1 MTTYPVWQF
10 DIFLL
15 FFLLWSVQTLQ
26 TLRGKIYTN
35 IFLSVLLFILPSLVN
50 FQKLHRCCVRLQVF
64 ITLYQNN
71 SRLWN
76 SLNFIQLQAMQ
87 ALALNFKFVLVF
99 DNSKIGMQFRNKL
112 TLCIVNIVLQTILL
126 LRLFIAPAHD

>member
-15 FFLLWSVQTLQ
+15 LFLLWSVQTLE
-26 TLRGKIYTN
+26 TLRGKIHTN
-35 IFLSVLLFILPSLVN
+35 RFLSVLWLILPSLVN
-50 FQKLHRCCVRLQVF
+50 FQKLHHCCVRLQIF
-64 ITLYQNN
+64 ITLYQSN

-76 SLNFIQLQAMQ
+76 SLNFMQLQAMQ
-87 ALALNFKFVLVF
+87 ALALNFKFMLVF

-112 TLCIVNIVLQTILL
+112 TLCIVNIALQTILL
-126 LRLFIAPAHD
+126 LLLFIAPAHD

>member
-35 IFLSVLLFILPSLVN
+35 IFLSVLLFILPSLVS

-64 ITLYQNN
+64 ITLYQKN

>member
-112 TLCIVNIVLQTILL
+112 TLCIINIVLQTILL

>member
-50 FQKLHRCCVRLQVF
+50 FQKLHRCCVRLQIF

>member
-71 SRLWN
+71 SRLWI